1 MGTKLLVL
9 AWVVTI
15 LVPGLAMRPALAQQP
30 GAPETY
36 VLGPGDTLEVV
47 IYGEPDLSRTV
58 TIKPDG
64 AISLPLLG
72 EIKAAGK
79 TTTQLAADLTRADD
93 AARLVDAVLHRY
105 GRVDVLVNN
114 AGAGVARAFGEV
126 DDEAW
131 RRAVDLNLLAAVRL
145 SRAVAPVMR
154 AQGGGRIVNVAA
166 LSGKRPR
173 LGQVASNVTKAALI
187 SLTESLA
194 GELAP
199 DGIQVNA
206 VCPGLIR
213 NERWSARIAA
223 LARARGVSEE
233 AAATALAREN
243 IPLGRLGRQEDVAP
257 LVVFLA
263 SPLAAD
269 YITGV
274 SVEVDGGLGR
284 CVALR
289 GLS

>member
-1 MGTKLLVL
+1 VELGLRGRVVL
-9 AWVVTI
+9 ITGASR
-15 LVPGLAMRPALAQQP
+15 GLGRACALAFATE
-30 GAPETY
+30 GAR
-36 VLGPGDTLEVV
+36 LALCARGQA
-47 IYGEPDLSRTV
+47 DL
-58 TIKPDG
+58 DG
-64 AISLPLLG
+64 AV
-72 EIKAAGK
+72 AAAAAHGVEACGI
-79 TTTQLAADLTRADD
+79 AADLTRADD